1 MNQQAQSLDV
11 RQLINEHV
19 AEVFKTMLSLPLK
32 SLPAARQIPRFG
44 ERLTGSVGFGG
55 ESVTGAVY
63 LHMSADLAKHLAS
76 AMLGLSAEELGESES
91 NDVVGEIAN
100 MLTGQLKSCL
110 CDAGAPCAVSTPTII
125 RGASYEIEQ
134 LPEVR
139 RELLLF
145 ECAAGVMAVEVHIKF
160 N

>member
-1 MNQQAQSLDV
+1 MNGQAQSLDI
-11 RQLINEHV
+11 RHLISEQV
-19 AEVFKTMLSLPLK
+19 AEVFNTMLSLQLVPL
-32 SLPAARQIPRFG
+32 PNQPMPHFG

-55 ESVTGAVY
+55 ESVAGAVY
-63 LHMSADLAKHLAS
+63 LHMSTGLAKHLAS
-76 AMLGLSAEELGESES
+76 AMLGLSPEELSENES

-110 CDAGAPCAVSTPTII
+110 CDAGVSCAVSTPTII
-125 RGASYEIEQ
+125 RGASYEIEHM
-134 LPEVR
+134 PEVR

-145 ECAAGVMAVEVHIKF
+145 KCAASVMAVEIHIKF